1 MKTMWQSM
9 TPLRGP
15 IAVVIVSMAIV
26 GCGSSG
32 STTSGSGGSSGG
44 STSSAAGA
52 STAAAT
58 TSASGND
65 CVSKATTLVNQ
76 QKAQVSWGNPGPAFK
91 TSAIKGKTI
100 YWISLNA
107 DIPFTQAVF
116 AGFKEAVQQV
126 GVKYVFFNGAGD
138 ASKESQG
145 IEQAVAAHA
154 DLIMIQSI
162 PIPQISVA
170 VADAGKHNI
179 PVVEAFN
186 TDASAPPDKGTDA
199 AVTFD
204 YTKAGQMMADDAL
217 RISSCKVHA
226 VTFTTSDEAV
236 APDGVNGINKEFA
249 MCGSA
254 CSNKVED
261 ARIADWSNK
270 LPILTRNAVVNPQI
284 NWLMPL
290 YDGET
295 QFTDPAVTA
304 SPAAAT
310 RVKVSS
316 FNATKGIVDQ
326 LKSKTNPLAVDIG
339 SPLEWSGYAI
349 ADQCFRVL
357 AGVKPLASENIPLR
371 TFDKD
376 NISSIDLSK
385 PESTWYGNQT
395 DFKAEYAKLW
405 GIS

>member
-1 MKTMWQSM
+1 MKHIWQLI

-15 IAVVIVSMAIV
+15 IAVLIVSMAVV
-26 GCGSSG
+26 GCGSSSSSS
-32 STTSGSGGSSGG
+32 STSGGSSNAA
-44 STSSAAGA
+44 STSS
-52 STAAAT
+52 S
-58 TSASGND
+58 SSSGSD
-65 CVSKATTLVNQ
+65 CVSKATALVNQ
-76 QKAQVSWGNPGPAFK
+76 QKAPVSWGNPGPAFK
-91 TSAIKGKTI
+91 TSGIKGKTI

-116 AGFKEAVQQV
+116 AGFKEAAQQV

-170 VADAGKHNI
+170 VADAGKAHI

-199 AVTFD
+199 AVTFN
-204 YTKAGQMMADDAL
+204 YTMAGQMMADDAL

-226 VTFTTSDEAV
+226 VTFTSSDEAV
-236 APDGVNGINKEFA
+236 APDGVNGINKELNGL
-249 MCGSA
+249 CGSD

-261 ARIADWSNK
+261 ARIAEWSTK
-270 LPILTRNAVVNPQI
+270 LPILARNAVVNPEV

-295 QFTDPAVTA
+295 QFTDPAVIQ
-304 SPAAAT
+304 SPAAASK
-310 RVKVSS
+310 VKVAS

-326 LKSKTNPLAVDIG
+326 LKSSSNPLWVDVG

-349 ADQCFRVL
+349 GDQSFRVL
-357 AGVKPLASENIPLR
+357 AGVKPVVSEKIPLR

-385 PESTWYGNQT
+385 PESTWYGTST

>member
-1 MKTMWQSM
+1 
-9 TPLRGP
+9 
-15 IAVVIVSMAIV
+15 VVIVAMAIV
-26 GCGSSG
+26 GCGSSSSG
-32 STTSGSGGSSGG
+32 SSSGGASSAAATSSGSG
-44 STSSAAGA
+44 GA
-52 STAAAT
+52 STAAAAT
-58 TSASGND
+58 SSASGNG
-65 CVSKATTLVNQ
+65 CVSKATTLVTQ
-76 QKAQVSWGNPGPAFK
+76 QKAPVSWGNPGPAFK
-91 TSAIKGKTI
+91 TSSIKGKTI

-116 AGFKEAVQQV
+116 AGFKEAVGQV

-186 TDASAPPDKGTDA
+186 TDGSSPPDKGTDA

-204 YTKAGQMMADDAL
+204 YTMAGQMMADDAL

-236 APDGVNGINKEFA
+236 APDGVAGINKELNGL
-249 MCGSA
+249 CGSD

-261 ARIADWSNK
+261 ARIADWSQK
-270 LPILTRNAVVNPQI
+270 LPVLARNAVVNPEV

-295 QFTDPAVTA
+295 QFVDPAVTA
-304 SPAAAT
+304 SPAAAS
-310 RVKVSS
+310 RVKVAS

-326 LKSKTNPLAVDIG
+326 LKSSSNPLAVDIG

-349 ADQCFRVL
+349 ADQSFRVL
-357 AGVKPLASENIPLR
+357 AGVKPVVSEKIPLR

-385 PESTWYGNQT
+385 PESTWYGDQT

>member
-1 MKTMWQSM
+1 MWQSM

-15 IAVVIVSMAIV
+15 IALLVVSIVIV
-26 GCGSSG
+26 GCGSS
-32 STTSGSGGSSGG
+32 SS
-44 STSSAAGA
+44 SSSSSAASA
-52 STAAAT
+52 SNT
-58 TSASGND
+58 TSSGSSGND
-65 CVSKATTLVNQ
+65 CVSKATTLVTQ
-76 QKAQVSWGNPGPAFK
+76 QKAPVSWGDPGPAFK
-91 TSAIKGKTI
+91 TSGIKGKTI

-116 AGFKEAVQQV
+116 AGFKEAAAQV

-145 IEQAVAAHA
+145 VEQAVAAHA

-170 VADAGKHNI
+170 IADANKHNI

-186 TDASAPPDKGTDA
+186 TDASQPPDKGTDA
-199 AVTFD
+199 AVTFN
-204 YTKAGQMMADDAL
+204 YTMAGQMMADDAL

-226 VTFTTSDEAV
+226 VTFTSSDEAV
-236 APDGVNGINKEFA
+236 APDGVNGINKELNTL
-249 MCGSA
+249 CGSG

-261 ARIADWSNK
+261 ARIAEWSTK
-270 LPILTRNAVVNPQI
+270 LPILARNAVVNPNI

-295 QFTDPAVTA
+295 QFTDPAVTQ
-304 SPAAAT
+304 SPAAASK
-310 RVKVSS
+310 VKVAS

-326 LKSKTNPLAVDIG
+326 LKSSTNPLWVDVG

-349 ADQCFRVL
+349 GDQSFRVL
-357 AGVKPLASENIPLR
+357 AGVKPVASEKIPLR

-376 NISSIDLSK
+376 NISSVDLSK
-385 PESTWYGNQT
+385 PESTWYGTQT